1 MNIGSSPLLRWATFN
16 GVGLMGVAVQLGVL
30 AMLLRLELPIVFAT
44 ALAVEAAVLHNFVWH
59 QRFTWRDRA
68 ADGARDMLRRLARF
82 HALNGAISIVG
93 NVLITA
99 ALTLAGVDPLLSNL
113 SAILVC
119 STANFFAGDR
129 LVFARQSSV
138 SLCLC
143 GVLLFSGVTGV
154 RLKAD
159 ATRAGAA
166 SSTEDTLVY
175 VSGPSA
181 AALAAWDK
189 YVATVDARHSQ
200 ATPKDF
206 FALDTRRADKWRERT
221 RTNAVPMVEVT
232 PPGAPDGKIHHWAG
246 AIYVPNTT
254 VDNVVK
260 RLQEYAG
267 RESEFYQEV
276 KASRLLERD
285 GDKVKVFLRLERDA
299 GPLTVHFNTEHAVQ
313 YRHLGSARAASRSVA
328 TKIAELEKAGTPR
341 ERERPPGEDRG
352 FLWRLNAYWRF
363 EQAGDGVLI
372 ECESVSLSRTV
383 PFLIRPIASPIVN
396 RIARESLERTL
407 RSLRTFLTK

>member
-30 AMLLRLELPIVFAT
+30 AMLLRLAELPIVLAT

-68 ADGARDMLRRLARF
+68 AEGARDMVVRLARF
-82 HALNGAISIVG
+82 HALNGVISIVG
-93 NVLITA
+93 NVLITS
-99 ALTLAGVDPLLSNL
+99 ALTLVGLDPLLSNL
-113 SAILVC
+113 TAILVC
-119 STANFFAGDR
+119 STANFVAGDR
-129 LVFARQSSV
+129 FVFPKPSSV
-138 SLCLC
+138 SPFLC
-143 GVLLFSGVTGV
+143 GVLLFSVLSV
-154 RLKAD
+154 PSN
-159 ATRAGAA
+159 A
-166 SSTEDTLVY
+166 SSTEESLVY
-175 VSGPSA
+175 VSGPSF

-189 YVATVDARHSQ
+189 YVAAVDARHAQSS
-200 ATPKDF
+200 PKDF
-206 FALDTRRADKWRERT
+206 FALDTRGADKWRERT

-254 VDNVVK
+254 VDSVVK

-276 KASRLLERD
+276 KASKLLERD
-285 GDKVKVFLRLERDA
+285 GDRVKVFLRLERDA
-299 GPLTVHFNTEHAVQ
+299 GVVTVRFNTEHDVQ
-313 YRHLGSARAASRSVA
+313 YRQLGTGRAASRSVA
-328 TKIAELEKAGTPR
+328 TKIAELEDAGTPR
-341 ERERPPGEDRG
+341 ERERPPGQDHG

-383 PFLIRPIASPIVN
+383 PFLIRPFASPIVN

-407 RSLRTFLTK
+407 RSLRTFLTKQP